1 MTPAEAQAPE
11 LVKLR
16 HPGIEALPALVHLYR
31 GEMQRANAWRIR
43 LDTTTN
49 WAVVTTG
56 AMISFSLADPR
67 HTHAVIVLTMFLVTL
82 FLWVEAR
89 RYRYFELWNLRVR
102 LMEHGYFAPLLEG
115 RYPATGDWATNV
127 AASLRAPDFP
137 VTMRV
142 ALAWRYRR
150 NYVWLFLI
158 LALAWVTKALLHPM
172 PVRSWVDFVDRWTVG
187 PIPGAAL
194 LVFALA
200 YNLAL
205 AIVGFTPPHL
215 HRATEEV
222 LGESPGAVGPATQT

>member
-1 MTPAEAQAPE
+1 MIPVEARVPE
-11 LVKLR
+11 LIKLR
-16 HPGIEALPALVHLYR
+16 HPGTEALPALVHLYR
-31 GEMQRANAWRIR
+31 GEMQRANAWRMR

-56 AMISFSLADPR
+56 AMISFSLADPA
-67 HTHAVIVLTMFLVTL
+67 HTHAVIVLTMLLVTL

-115 RYPATGDWATNV
+115 RNPETGDWAANV

-142 ALAWRYRR
+142 AFAWRYRR

-158 LALAWVTKALLHPM
+158 LALAWITKALLHP
-172 PVRSWVDFVDRWTVG
+172 VTAHSLADFVDRWTVG
-187 PIPGAAL
+187 PIPGVA
-194 LVFALA
+194 VVGFAIA
-200 YNLAL
+200 YNVGL
-205 AIVGFTPPHL
+205 AIVGLTPAHL
-215 HRATEEV
+215 RRTSEEV
-222 LGESPGAVGPATQT
+222 LAESPGAAGPATQT